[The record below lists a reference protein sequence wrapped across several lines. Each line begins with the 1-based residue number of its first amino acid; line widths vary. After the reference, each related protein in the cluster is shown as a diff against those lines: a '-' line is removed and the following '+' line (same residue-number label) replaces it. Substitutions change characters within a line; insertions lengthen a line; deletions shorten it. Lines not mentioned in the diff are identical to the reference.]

1 MTDFGIIGVGRI
13 GTSLARNMSSNGIK
27 VSLYDKS
34 FDTST
39 DIKTHYSELESS
51 LIFNDI
57 NKFMSSIS
65 SPRKVLVLVPSGPS
79 LDEVISLCIK
89 NLNSN
94 DILIDAGNTNPTISF
109 KNHQKIKSKNLL
121 YLGMGISGGVE
132 GVLKGPSIMIGGDL
146 KAFNEVKNIFS
157 KITSNTINSSKSFEL
172 FGDSNQGH
180 FVKMVHNGIE
190 YVEMQLISSMYY
202 LMIKSNKYKYDDIA
216 KVFKKWS
223 KSDLNSYLLEISS
236 TKLLEKTDGN
246 FLLDI
251 IDDKA
256 DDNGTGRWMLKYG
269 LDLGCSLNMLNAALD
284 SRFISKNNNA
294 RLKFNNSIKKEIME
308 YDININSLTDAYG
321 FCRLINYVQAFLLI
335 DSANKNYGWD
345 ISISKA
351 LNVWSNG
358 SIIKSDLVNTL
369 YKDYSVD
376 NILDDKKIFKT
387 LNELKPGL
395 IDVLNLSLKND
406 VSLPCFSEALSYINQ
421 FSSLFLST
429 KLIQAQ
435 RNQFGSHKISIN

>member
-51 LIFNDI
+51 LVFNDI
-57 NKFMSSIS
+57 NKFISSIS
-65 SPRKVLVLVPSGPS
+65 LPRKVLVLVPSGPS
-79 LDEVISLCIK
+79 LDEVISLCVK
-89 NLNSN
+89 NLDSN
-94 DILIDAGNTNPTISF
+94 DILIDAGNTNPAMSF
-109 KNHQKIKSKNLL
+109 KNHQKIKLKNLL
-121 YLGMGISGGVE
+121 YLGMGVSGGVE

-157 KITSNTINSSKSFEL
+157 KITSNTINNSKSFEL

-190 YVEMQLISSMYY
+190 YVEMQLISSIYY

-216 KVFKKWS
+216 KIFKKWS

-269 LDLGCSLNMLNAALD
+269 VDLGCSLSMLNAALD
-284 SRFISKNNNA
+284 SRFISKNNNV
-294 RLKFNNSIKKEIME
+294 RLKFSNSIKKDISE
-308 YDININSLTDAYG
+308 YDINISSLADAYS

-335 DSANKNYGWD
+335 DSANQNYGWD

-358 SIIKSDLVNTL
+358 SIIKSDLINSL

-376 NILDDKKIFKT
+376 DILDDKKIFKT
-387 LNELKPGL
+387 LNELKPRL
-395 IDVLNLSLKND
+395 IEVLNLSLKND

-421 FSSLFLST
+421 ISSLSLST

-435 RNQFGSHKISIN
+435 RNQFGSHKININ

>member
-39 DIKTHYSELESS
+39 DIQTHYSELESS
-51 LIFNDI
+51 LVFNDI
-57 NKFMSSIS
+57 NKFISSIS
-65 SPRKVLVLVPSGPS
+65 LPRKVLVLVPSGPS

-89 NLNSN
+89 NLDSN
-94 DILIDAGNTNPTISF
+94 DILIDAGNTNPTMSF

-121 YLGMGISGGVE
+121 YLGMGVSGGVE
-132 GVLKGPSIMIGGDL
+132 GVLKGPSIMIGGDS

-190 YVEMQLISSMYY
+190 YVEMQLISSIYY

-216 KVFKKWS
+216 KIFKKWS

-236 TKLLEKTDGN
+236 TKLLEKIDGN

-269 LDLGCSLNMLNAALD
+269 VDLGCSLSMLNAALD
-284 SRFISKNNNA
+284 SRFISKNNNV
-294 RLKFNNSIKKEIME
+294 RLKFSNSIKKDISE
-308 YDININSLTDAYG
+308 YDINISSLADAYS

-335 DSANKNYGWD
+335 DSANQNYGWE

-358 SIIKSDLVNTL
+358 SIIKSDLINSL

-376 NILDDKKIFKT
+376 DILDDKKIFKT
-387 LNELKPGL
+387 LNELKPRL
-395 IDVLNLSLKND
+395 IEVLNLSLKND
-406 VSLPCFSEALSYINQ
+406 VSLPCFSEALSYTNQ
-421 FSSLFLST
+421 ISSLSLST

-435 RNQFGSHKISIN
+435 RNQFGSHKININ